1 MREQQTTN
9 KMKALILIVCL
20 FTTVCGVGQ
29 TLYKT
34 TNGQV
39 RFYSEAVLEDIEATT
54 MKATAALNVTTGEVA
69 VLIPIKTFEFDKSL
83 MKEHFNEKYLESD
96 KYPDASF
103 RGKIMDKLLL
113 TPGKST
119 VVGISGDLL
128 IHGVSYHRDIKIMLT
143 VNANG
148 TVLTTG
154 KFDVKVAD
162 HKVKIPTL
170 VFQNIAEVVEVTF
183 ELTLKPV
190 VLP

>member
-1 MREQQTTN
+1 
-9 KMKALILIVCL
+9 MKALILIVCL